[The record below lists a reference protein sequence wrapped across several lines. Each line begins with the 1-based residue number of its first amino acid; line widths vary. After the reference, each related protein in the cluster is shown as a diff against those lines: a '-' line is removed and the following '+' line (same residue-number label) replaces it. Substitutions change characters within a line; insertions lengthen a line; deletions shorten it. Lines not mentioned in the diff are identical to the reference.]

1 MNVTS
6 IKTVLGLIG
15 KDVKTIN
22 DRIND
27 LIQSLNNHPAEDTSV
42 ANEMSELKTVVGI
55 FIIKTQEL
63 SQKIDAFEHST
74 DNNQIDS
81 ITEQINNISSQLPL
95 LESRL
100 ANAETTLQ
108 SQASAS
114 GVVTEW
120 TQAFTGLVKLAEY
133 TTNALC
139 TLPVG
144 WKELRIEYKFKA
156 STQSEYKLIFNDINS
171 SIRKA
176 YSLGTGV
183 GDIVIDT
190 DGTLKCFAVIEPNV
204 RILGVYYK

>member
-1 MNVTS
+1 MDATS
-6 IKTVLGLIG
+6 IKTVLELIG

-22 DRIND
+22 DRITD
-27 LIQSLNNHPAEDTSV
+27 LIQSLNNNPTGDSNV
-42 ANEMSELKTVVGI
+42 ANEMSELKTLVGI

-81 ITEQINNISSQLPL
+81 IAEQINNISSQLPL

-100 ANAETTLQ
+100 ADAETTLQ
-108 SQASAS
+108 SQASTS

-120 TQAFTGLVKLAEY
+120 TQAFTGVVKLAEY

-139 TLPVG
+139 TLPTG

-171 SIRKA
+171 SVRKA

-190 DGTLKCFAVIEPNV
+190 DGTLKCFAVVEPNV